1 MPVSSRRSGST
12 SGVKALVLGG
22 AAAVYGVGHP
32 VAAVVLAVVLV
43 MNAGYAGDF
52 RHRVPA
58 RD

>member
-1 MPVSSRRSGST
+1 M
-12 SGVKALVLGG
+12 KALVLGG